1 MKGLIVSLFG
11 LLAAFVIIVIV
22 VIVDT
27 IAVVDGSSLRVA
39 STPMLINQHDESSS
53 RYLQKFQDIGT
64 KNPTRTLGLCKGDC
78 DSDSDCSGDLICYQR
93 SAGQSI
99 PGCSGIPNSN
109 SDFCIRD
116 PSSNGDD
123 DDNNGD
129 DDNNND
135 DNGGG
140 GGESFALKLYWERGK
155 YFTQSLS

>member
-1 MKGLIVSLFG
+1 MKGLIVFSFG
-11 LLAAFVIIVIV
+11 LLAALVVV
-22 VIVDT
+22 VIVNT
-27 IAVVDGSSLRVA
+27 TAVIDGSSLRVA
-39 STPMLINQHDESSS
+39 STPMLISQHDGSSS
-53 RYLQKFQDIGT
+53 RYLQKFQDIGRD
-64 KNPTRTLGLCKGDC
+64 PTRPLGLCEGDC
-78 DSDSDCSGDLICYQR
+78 DSDSDCTGNLICYQR

-123 DDNNGD
+123 DGNNDD

-135 DNGGG
+135 DSGGS

-155 YFTQSLS
+155 YFTQALP